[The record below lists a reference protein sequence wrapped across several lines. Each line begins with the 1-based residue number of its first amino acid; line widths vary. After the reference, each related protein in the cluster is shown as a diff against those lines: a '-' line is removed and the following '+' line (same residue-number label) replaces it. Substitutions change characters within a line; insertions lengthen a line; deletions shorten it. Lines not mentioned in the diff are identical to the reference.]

1 MNIIFQ
7 IHCCY
12 HTLLMFM
19 LLSFQ
24 AWYEKLGR
32 WSQINALENQSLPSL
47 ELSNR
52 TIEFFLMPQVNG
64 TYLHDKRNRVSS
76 STFASGHGPDSPF
89 SLKTHSMTIA
99 FIGDFRNTDCEP
111 LGKQYIVNFMFSKIY
126 LYLSTLY
133 NSSMNKDLIL
143 YT

>member
-64 TYLHDKRNRVSS
+64 TYLHDKRNCVSS